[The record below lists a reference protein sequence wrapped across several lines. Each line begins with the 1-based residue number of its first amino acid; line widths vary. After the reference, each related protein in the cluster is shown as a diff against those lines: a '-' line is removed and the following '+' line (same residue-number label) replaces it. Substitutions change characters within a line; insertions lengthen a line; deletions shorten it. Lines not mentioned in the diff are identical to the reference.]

1 MVGGSS
7 PSRPALHG
15 VNMNKL
21 IQYLKDVRSE
31 MAKVSWPQRN
41 EVTGATVLVVVLSIV
56 FSIFVYGCDKLLL
69 FIIGLFF
76 KTGM

>member
-1 MVGGSS
+1 MD
-7 PSRPALHG
+7 
-15 VNMNKL
+15 KL

-69 FIIGLFF
+69 YFVGLFL

>member
-1 MVGGSS
+1 MD
-7 PSRPALHG
+7 
-15 VNMNKL
+15 KL

-56 FSIFVYGCDKLLL
+56 FSVFVYACDKLLL
-69 FIIGLFF
+69 FFVGLFL
-76 KTGM
+76 KSGM

>member
-1 MVGGSS
+1 MD
-7 PSRPALHG
+7 
-15 VNMNKL
+15 KF

-41 EVTGATVLVVVLSIV
+41 EVSSATILVVVLSILV
-56 FSIFVYGCDKLLL
+56 SIFVYACDKLLL
-69 FIIGLFF
+69 FIVGLFL